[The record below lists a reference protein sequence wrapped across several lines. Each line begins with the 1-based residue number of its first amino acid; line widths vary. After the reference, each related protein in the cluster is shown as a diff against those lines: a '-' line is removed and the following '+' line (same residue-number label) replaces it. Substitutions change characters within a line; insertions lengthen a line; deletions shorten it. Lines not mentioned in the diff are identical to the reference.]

1 MKTKTVLIISFTYF
15 NFRQTA
21 NNWLKKWLHVA
32 SKKFTSEEIIDLIM
46 WEENETKRVPR
57 SREGKQMELHQSQN
71 MNKKSKV
78 KSFYDKGI
86 SKFASLQHCTK
97 NHIFFFQMFWKDGLS
112 KKNRSGIWSFLY
124 HQERWYF
131 FSPKIWYYSLG
142 GKWKMIFL
150 KKIHGNMIYSS
161 NVLKRWSFQKNC
173 TGIWSFLYYQERWY
187 FFFPKIWSYSLD
199 EKWKTIFLKKST
211 WLIID

>member
-32 SKKFTSEEIIDLIM
+32 SKKFTSEEIIDLII

-71 MNKKSKV
+71 MNEKSKV

-86 SKFASLQHCTK
+86 SKFTSLQHCTK
-97 NHIFFFQMFWKDGLS
+97 NHVFFFQMFWKDGLS
-112 KKNRSGIWSFLY
+112 KKITLEYDLSYIIRKDHISFSRKY
-124 HQERWYF
+124 H
-131 FSPKIWYYSLG
+131 
-142 GKWKMIFL
+142 
-150 KKIHGNMIYSS
+150 
-161 NVLKRWSFQKNC
+161 
-173 TGIWSFLYYQERWY
+173 
-187 FFFPKIWSYSLD
+187 
-199 EKWKTIFLKKST
+199 
-211 WLIID
+211 LIL